1 MFANR
6 KLTFLF
12 FLVLEFS
19 LFVPFSLWGQTSG
32 AKGSVKDLDPI
43 GEEKPDG
50 EIKPITEFLPF
61 FGKRVR
67 DMGFDL
73 PLPFGLNLIYT
84 NMRQYAAVSDIRI
97 GENETPVNDV
107 TLPDPLSKDQ
117 NITLRGDMWLFPFMN
132 IYGLA
137 GYTKGKAEVD
147 AVLSGLTVTVPN
159 PFDPKNPIVLPIPD
173 IAIKDQIDYEGF
185 TYGGGTTLAAGYKYL
200 FGTVDI
206 NYTNTRLDLGDNKI
220 KTFTAA
226 PRGGILITTKQAG
239 NGAVYLG
246 GMYVDYNQA
255 LEGVADLRETLPAL
269 GMLPYKLQ
277 LKGRYPWN
285 ILAGGAWDLN
295 KRWSVL
301 GEFGFHHRKHL
312 MISGMFRF

>member
-97 GENETPVNDV
+97 GEDETPVNDV
-107 TLPDPLSKDQ
+107 TLPDPLSK
-117 NITLRGDMWLFPFMN
+117 G
-132 IYGLA
+132 
-137 GYTKGKAEVD
+137 E
-147 AVLSGLTVTVPN
+147 
-159 PFDPKNPIVLPIPD
+159 
-173 IAIKDQIDYEGF
+173 
-185 TYGGGTTLAAGYKYL
+185 
-200 FGTVDI
+200 
-206 NYTNTRLDLGDNKI
+206 
-220 KTFTAA
+220 
-226 PRGGILITTKQAG
+226 
-239 NGAVYLG
+239 
-246 GMYVDYNQA
+246 MY
-255 LEGVADLRETLPAL
+255 
-269 GMLPYKLQ
+269 
-277 LKGRYPWN
+277 
-285 ILAGGAWDLN
+285 
-295 KRWSVL
+295 
-301 GEFGFHHRKHL
+301 
-312 MISGMFRF
+312 